1 MSDMSSDH
9 TPGLGILETM
19 PLAVG
24 IVGISIPV
32 GLIAWACVVESV
44 FLLVLAVLGV
54 FLVGAATLTF
64 ILRLASDE
72 SDHADGAEQAA
83 QH

>member
-1 MSDMSSDH
+1 MADTSSDH
-9 TPGLGILETM
+9 TPGMGILETM

-32 GLIAWACVVESV
+32 GLVAWACVTESV

-64 ILRLASDE
+64 VLRLASDE
-72 SDHADGAEQAA
+72 PDHIDGAEHAA
-83 QH
+83 E

>member
-1 MSDMSSDH
+1 MADTSSDH

-32 GLIAWACVVESV
+32 GLIAWACVTESV

-64 ILRLASDE
+64 IMRLASDE
-72 SDHADGAEQAA
+72 PDHADGAGHPAE
-83 QH
+83 

>member
-1 MSDMSSDH
+1 MADTDTDH
-9 TPGLGILETM
+9 NPGMGVLETM

-32 GLIAWACVVESV
+32 GLIAWACVTESV
-44 FLLVLAVLGV
+44 LLLVLAVLGV

-64 ILRLASDE
+64 IMRLASDAP
-72 SDHADGAEQAA
+72 DQADGAEHGA
-83 QH
+83 H

>member
-1 MSDMSSDH
+1 MADTSSDH

-32 GLIAWACVVESV
+32 GLIAWACITESV
-44 FLLVLAVLGV
+44 VLLVLAVIGV

-64 ILRLASDE
+64 IMRLASDE
-72 SDHADGAEQAA
+72 PDHADAAEHAVE
-83 QH
+83 